1 MLSSPLKSSL
11 DDLGG
16 RLGRRLFRFFSH
28 PPRYVGLFDSISL
41 ANVLLGITEGGVL
54 GADSGSEFVCF
65 VFILLVL
72 TASSSPKWHA
82 RSSEGN
88 QHRV

>member
-1 MLSSPLKSSL
+1 MLSSLLKSSA

-16 RLGRRLFRFFSH
+16 RLGRRLFRFYSH
-28 PPRYVGLFDSISL
+28 APRYVGLFDSISL

-54 GADSGSEFVCF
+54 GADSGSEFICF
-65 VFILLVL
+65 VFILVL